1 MVFHD
6 LLWYFLEY
14 QTTDGIPRMG
24 TKAVRLTETKVKN
37 AGRKSTDYVLG
48 DGDGLQM
55 RVRSNGSKLWNFN
68 YYHPVTKKRVNMGL
82 GAYPETGL
90 AQARKLTV
98 DARQLIAQGLDPKE
112 HRDDARQQLR
122 AASEHT
128 LRKVAEAWFELKR
141 EGVTPAYAEDIWRS
155 LTLHVFPD
163 LGDLQISSVT
173 APKVIQLLRPL
184 ETKGSLETVK
194 RLSQRLNEILTYAVN
209 SGLVQANPLSGIRAV
224 FKKPKKQNMAAL
236 SPNELPEL
244 MVALANASIKR
255 TTRALIEWQLHT
267 MARPVEA
274 ATTCWADID
283 FDNRTWTI
291 PAERMKKRRPH
302 IVPLTDQA
310 LQVLEAVRPYSG
322 HREFVFPADRNPRTH
337 CNSQTANM
345 ALKRMGFAGRLVS
358 HGMRSIASTT
368 LNEQGFDSELIEVAL
383 AHVDKDEVRSTY
395 NRADYIERRRPMMAW
410 WSEHVQK
417 AATGSLSV
425 AAANGSNVMSIRQ

>member
-1 MVFHD
+1 MAID
-6 LLWYFLEY
+6 
-14 QTTDGIPRMG
+14 TP
-24 TKAVRLTETKVKN
+24 KA
-37 AGRKSTDYVLG
+37 SDYVLG

-68 YYHPVTKKRVNMGL
+68 YYHPVTKKRINMGL
-82 GAYPETGL
+82 GAYPETSL
-90 AQARKLTV
+90 AQARKLTI

-112 HRDDARQQLR
+112 QRDNARQQLR

-128 LRKVAEAWFELKR
+128 LRKVTEAWFDLKK
-141 EGVTPAYAEDIWRS
+141 EGVTQAYAEDIWRS

-163 LGDLQISSVT
+163 LGHLQISSIT
-173 APKVIQLLRPL
+173 APKVIELLRPL

-224 FKKPKKQNMAAL
+224 FKKPKKKNMAAL
-236 SPNELPEL
+236 NPGELPEL
-244 MVALANASIKR
+244 MVAIANASIKR

-267 MARPVEA
+267 MTRPAEA

-283 FDNRTWTI
+283 FEGKTWTI
-291 PAERMKKRRPH
+291 PAERMKKRRAH
-302 IVPLTDQA
+302 IVPLTEQA
-310 LQVLEAVRPYSG
+310 LAVLEAVRPYSG

-345 ALKRMGFAGRLVS
+345 ALKRMGFEGRLVS

-368 LNEQGFDSELIEVAL
+368 LNEHGFDPELIEVAL
-383 AHVDKDEVRSTY
+383 AHVDKNEVRSAY
-395 NRADYIERRRPMMAW
+395 NRADYVERRRPMMAW
-410 WSEHVQK
+410 WSEHIQN

-425 AAANGSNVMSIRQ
+425 AADTPRNVVPIRS